1 MQKLICFAFLFIL
14 TIFPVFAYADEVI
27 YDYQTLIRV
36 NTDGSLHVTET
47 IDVQAEGNKIN
58 RGIYRDFPMY
68 RRTFLGGLLPSN
80 YEINSIRKN
89 GVYEPWHTETDLD
102 NANLRLYIGQ
112 SDVMIPMGRYVYE
125 IDYTIRDQVFFFEGY
140 DELYWN
146 AIGTGWEFPILKASA
161 KIILPP
167 NAIINDVTAYTGYA
181 TFTGKDYEA
190 QTQNNIVTIH
200 TTKTL
205 NANEGLT
212 IAISWPKGFIQ
223 ENPEMSGTAFFW
235 TQHPHLNVMLS
246 FLLFLCAYYYIAWK
260 KCGVDPKSR
269 GLAPFYTPP
278 DGISPAMAAYIDSM
292 GSADSSK
299 CMTAGMVSL
308 AAKGYLKIQEDG
320 RKKYTITRTTPKN
333 EQTKITDDERILYD
347 ATSSQTTLSSRSD
360 PDMVKASNAQ
370 MLELKK
376 LCHGIYFFSNAGV
389 WAIGILIFIASVI
402 FLGSTSKAPETFW
415 MGITFGAAFGG
426 IGMGIAISGLIQLF
440 KRNNLGNT
448 AGSVFMIIWG
458 VAFSSG
464 GVLGF
469 YFMSQHLSWLVIA
482 VIFIMII
489 LIVLM
494 RGIMKAPTRKGREIM
509 DHLNGLRYYMSAVEE
524 KILKKFDPP
533 QMSRELYEEY
543 LPYAI
548 ALGVE
553 SKWADKFA
561 LALGASALAAATAST
576 INTSPSWYSGS
587 SSAGGFSASSMV
599 SSFGSALSA
608 ASTSQS
614 SGSGGGGSSGGGG
627 GGGGGGGW

>member
-1 MQKLICFAFLFIL
+1 MQKLLGFALLLIL
-14 TIFPVFAYADEVI
+14 TIFPVAAFAAEVI
-27 YDYQTLIRV
+27 HDYQTLIRV
-36 NTDGSLHVTET
+36 NTDGSLQVTET
-47 IDVQAEGNKIN
+47 IDVMAEGNKIN

-80 YEINSIRKN
+80 YNINSIKKN
-89 GVYEPWHTETDLD
+89 GIYEPWHTETDLD

-112 SDVMIPMGRYVYE
+112 SDVLIPMGRYVYE
-125 IDYTIRDQVFFFEGY
+125 IDYTIRDQVFFFSGY

-167 NAIINDVTAYTGYA
+167 DTPINEIAAYTGYA
-181 TFTGKDYEA
+181 SFAGTDYET

-200 TTKTL
+200 TTRTL

-212 IAISWPKGFIQ
+212 IAVSWPKGFVQ
-223 ENPEMSGTAFFW
+223 ENPEMSGSAFFW

-246 FLLFLCAYYYIAWK
+246 LLFLLCAYYYVAWK
-260 KCGVDPKSR
+260 KYGVDPKSR

-292 GSADSSK
+292 GGADSSK

-320 RKKYTITRTTPKN
+320 RKKYTITRQAPQN
-333 EQTKITDDERILYD
+333 EHSKITDDERILYD

-370 MLELKK
+370 MAELKK
-376 LCHGIYFFSNAGV
+376 LCQGIYFFNNTGA
-389 WAIGILIFIASVI
+389 WAIGILIFMASVI
-402 FLGSTSKAPETFW
+402 FLGTKSEASETFW
-415 MGITFGAAFGG
+415 MGLLFGAAFGG
-426 IGMGIAISGLIQLF
+426 IGLGVAISGLIQLF
-440 KRNNLGNT
+440 KRNNLGKK
-448 AGSVFMIIWG
+448 AGSLFLIIWG
-458 VAFSSG
+458 TAFSSG
-464 GVLGF
+464 GILGF

-489 LIVLM
+489 VIVLM
-494 RGIMKAPTRKGREIM
+494 FGIMKAPTPKGREIM

-561 LALGASALAAATAST
+561 LALGASALAAAATAST
-576 INTSPSWYSGS
+576 INTSPSW
-587 SSAGGFSASSMV
+587 
-599 SSFGSALSA
+599 
-608 ASTSQS
+608 
-614 SGSGGGGSSGGGG
+614 
-627 GGGGGGGW
+627 